1 MFNSDEILYGSITT
15 VQYPYK
21 LAGNFIFRC
30 NVPDMV
36 YQTR

>member
-1 MFNSDEILYGSITT
+1 MFNSDEILYGSIT